1 MGTSA
6 TPNPALQRTA
16 PGSTACAVL
25 LAAML
30 GLGGCYDFE
39 SPLDATPQISRDEAL
54 VGRWRCLPA
63 KPRPTDQP
71 ATMGISPA
79 GDRGYAVTLADDGKP
94 PEHFGGYSSAVSGST
109 VLNVRDAD
117 PDSANRRWRLVR
129 YSFLLPDVVRF
140 ELVNEK
146 PFRSVEASPAALR
159 AALER
164 LARQPGVYE
173 DLGICLR
180 IVKDK

>member
-1 MGTSA
+1 MRTSA

-16 PGSTACAVL
+16 PGVTACAVL
-25 LAAML
+25 FAAML

-39 SPLDATPQISRDEAL
+39 SPLDATPQIPRDEAL

-63 KPRPTDQP
+63 EPRPADLPVTI
-71 ATMGISPA
+71 GISPA
-79 GDRGYAVTLADDGKP
+79 GDREYAVTLADDGKP
-94 PEHFGGYSSAVSGST
+94 PEHFSGYSSAVSGST
-109 VLNVRDAD
+109 VLNLRKPDS
-117 PDSANRRWRLVR
+117 DSANRTWRLVR

-146 PFRSVEASPAALR
+146 PFRSVEGSPTALR
-159 AALER
+159 SELER

-180 IVKDK
+180 IVKEN